1 MVAVTIRGLEKS
13 YGSNTILPGVDLT
26 IANGEFVTLLG
37 PSGCGKTTTLR
48 CVAGLER
55 PTGGEIRLGEHIVS
69 DRNTFVPPN
78 KRNLGMVFQSY
89 ALWPHMSVFQNVV
102 YPLRT
107 ARVPRSQRADLVTE
121 ALRRVGLDHL
131 ATRGVGTLSGGQQQ
145 RVALAR
151 AIVGNP
157 QLILFD
163 EPLSNLDAKLRAT
176 MRTELRMLHDRLG
189 STSIFVTH
197 DQTEALTLS
206 DRVIVMNHGEIQQMG
221 TPEELYALPV
231 NPFVADFVG
240 FENIVPS
247 VIVSSSDSTAAVRL
261 SDGTTVHGRVERRLE
276 AGRSALCAFRAN
288 AIELAADPTSPSLVE
303 SVTFL
308 GEQREFLVKV
318 GTDRIR
324 VRADVHS
331 LAGSQLRV
339 GDRVDLNARQSG
351 VLVFPQPDD
360 GVPAVVDEDA
370 AAHEIPAIHV

>member
-1 MVAVTIRGLEKS
+1 MVAVTITGLEKS
-13 YGSNTILPGVDLT
+13 YGSHTILPDLHLT
-26 IANGEFVTLLG
+26 IDHGEFVTLLG

-55 PTGGEIRLGEHIVS
+55 PTGGEIRLGEQVVS
-69 DRNTFVPPN
+69 SRDAFVPPN

-89 ALWPHMSVFQNVV
+89 ALFPHMSVFQNVV

-107 ARVPRSQRADLVTE
+107 ARVPRGERAGLVTD
-121 ALRRVGLDHL
+121 ALCRVGLDHL

-151 AIVGNP
+151 AIVGDP

-176 MRTELRMLHDRLG
+176 MRTELRLLHERLG

-221 TPEELYALPV
+221 TPEELYARPV

-247 VIVSSSDSTAAVRL
+247 EVVSSSDSEAVVRL
-261 SDGTTVHGRVERRLE
+261 TDGTTVSGCVERRLD
-276 AGRSALCAFRAN
+276 AGESALCAFRAS
-288 AIELAADPTSPSLVE
+288 AIELTADPASPSRVDA
-303 SVTFL
+303 VTFL
-308 GEQREFLVKV
+308 GEQREFLVNV
-318 GTDRIR
+318 GDGSIR

-331 LAGSQLRV
+331 PAGSRIRV
-339 GDRVDLNARQSG
+339 GDRVALTARRTG
-351 VLVFPQPDD
+351 VLVFPEQQRTTEPRTTTD
-360 GVPAVVDEDA
+360 
-370 AAHEIPAIHV
+370 